1 MPVEFSPPS
10 VIIMS
15 DKLTE
20 ETRVSREKNAVLK
33 SIIPSVFRATEVII
47 AWEGTWELKL
57 YKVLSMDEYFM
68 LLR

>member
-1 MPVEFSPPS
+1 
-10 VIIMS
+10 
-15 DKLTE
+15 LTE